1 MSNIPWQYA
10 QSQGDPSWTIELER
24 SGKVVFPQ
32 RRIRLLWKLAIF
44 AILITQRAGVL
55 ITAWRRED
63 VPGFYVTTSAILLL
77 ALLAVMGLLIWNFVT
92 RRPLLTVDR
101 TGVRMGRKHL
111 AWSEIERIRHTDAP
125 LSGFVQIYPKSGK
138 RSRRIGIQPENVKDT
153 EGLANWLRS
162 ILEQQRR
169 YNLPAD
175 S

>member
-10 QSQGDPSWTIELER
+10 QSQGDPAWTAELER
-24 SGKVVFPQ
+24 SGKVVFPR
-32 RRIRLLWKLAIF
+32 RRIRQLWRLAVF
-44 AILITQRAGVL
+44 AIVITQRAASL
-55 ITAWRRED
+55 IWRPED
-63 VPGFYVTTSAILLL
+63 LPNPLVTMDAILLPV
-77 ALLAVMGLLIWNFVT
+77 LLAVTGLLVWNFVT

-125 LSGFVQIYPKSGK
+125 LFGFITIYPYGGK
-138 RSRRIGIQPENVKDT
+138 WSRRIEIQSENVKDT

-169 YNLPAD
+169 
-175 S
+175 

>member
-10 QSQGDPSWTIELER
+10 QSQGDPAWTAELER
-24 SGKVVFPQ
+24 SGKVVFPR
-32 RRIRLLWKLAIF
+32 RRIRQLWRLAVF
-44 AILITQRAGVL
+44 AIVITRAASR
-55 ITAWRRED
+55 IWRPED
-63 VPGFYVTTSAILLL
+63 LPNPLVTMDAILLPV
-77 ALLAVMGLLIWNFVT
+77 LLAVTGLLVWNFVT

-111 AWSEIERIRHTDAP
+111 AWSEIERIRHTDVP
-125 LSGFVQIYPKSGK
+125 LFGFITISPYGGK
-138 RSRRIGIQPENVKDT
+138 WSRRIEIQSENVKDT